1 MVDFSSKIHAGA
13 CKMITNVPYSGM
25 TDAIYRIVH
34 RQDDSFAVE
43 IARPGALAQT
53 AAGFAT
59 EAEASN
65 WISQDKRL
73 WNAADPFRA
82 PAGRTWRGG

>member
-1 MVDFSSKIHAGA
+1 
-13 CKMITNVPYSGM
+13 M
-25 TDAIYRIVH
+25 TDAIYRIVL

-59 EAEASN
+59 EAEANN
-65 WISQDKRL
+65 WIAQDKRL
-73 WNAADPFRA
+73 WDATEPFGA
-82 PAGRTWRGG
+82 SAGRRWR

>member
-1 MVDFSSKIHAGA
+1 
-13 CKMITNVPYSGM
+13 M

-34 RQDDSFAVE
+34 RQDDTFVVE
-43 IARPGALAQT
+43 IARPGALGQT

-65 WISQDKRL
+65 WIAQDKRL
-73 WNAADPFRA
+73 WDTAEPSHV
-82 PAGRTWRGG
+82 PAGRRWR

>member
-1 MVDFSSKIHAGA
+1 
-13 CKMITNVPYSGM
+13 M

-59 EAEASN
+59 EAEASS
-65 WISQDKRL
+65 WIAQDKRL
-73 WNAADPFRA
+73 WDSADPSLP
-82 PAGRTWRGG
+82 PAGRKWR

>member
-1 MVDFSSKIHAGA
+1 MKSVSH
-13 CKMITNVPYSGM
+13 SGI

-34 RQDDSFAVE
+34 REDHSFAVE

-59 EAEASN
+59 ETEASN
-65 WISQDKRL
+65 WIAQDKRL
-73 WNAADPFRA
+73 WDAADPFRTD
-82 PAGRTWRGG
+82 AGRRWRGG

>member
-1 MVDFSSKIHAGA
+1 
-13 CKMITNVPYSGM
+13 M

-43 IARPGALAQT
+43 IARTGALAQT
-53 AAGFAT
+53 AAGFTT

-65 WISQDKRL
+65 WIAQDKRL
-73 WNAADPFRA
+73 WDAADPFRA
-82 PAGRTWRGG
+82 PAGRRWRGG

>member
-1 MVDFSSKIHAGA
+1 
-13 CKMITNVPYSGM
+13 M

-59 EAEASN
+59 EAEASS
-65 WISQDKRL
+65 WIAQDKRL
-73 WNAADPFRA
+73 WDSADPSPP
-82 PAGRTWRGG
+82 PAGRRWR

>member
-1 MVDFSSKIHAGA
+1 
-13 CKMITNVPYSGM
+13 M
-25 TDAIYRIVH
+25 TDVIYRIVH
-34 RQDDSFAVE
+34 LPDDSFVVE

-59 EAEASN
+59 EAEASA

-73 WNAADPFRA
+73 WNVADA
-82 PAGRTWRGG
+82 VETPASRTWRGG

>member
-1 MVDFSSKIHAGA
+1 
-13 CKMITNVPYSGM
+13 M

-43 IARPGALAQT
+43 IARPGALGQT

-65 WISQDKRL
+65 WIAQDKRL
-73 WNAADPFRA
+73 WDAADPFRA
-82 PAGRTWRGG
+82 SAGRRWRSG

>member
-1 MVDFSSKIHAGA
+1 
-13 CKMITNVPYSGM
+13 M

-43 IARPGALAQT
+43 IARPGELAQM

-59 EAEASN
+59 ETEASK
-65 WISQDKRL
+65 WIAQDKRL
-73 WNAADPFRA
+73 WDAADPSRA
-82 PAGRTWRGG
+82 VAGRRWRGD

>member
-1 MVDFSSKIHAGA
+1 
-13 CKMITNVPYSGM
+13 M

-59 EAEASN
+59 EAEAN
-65 WISQDKRL
+65 KWVAQDKRL
-73 WNAADPFRA
+73 WDAADPHRV
-82 PAGRTWRGG
+82 PADRRWR